1 MSVETEKA
9 TQEGKSAELAAR
21 CHEIQTGLTLV
32 EVPEFDT
39 LTATGMAVRLALH
52 IRGLPAINFDVL
64 RLVASHYLGIPPV
77 VVKRIVE
84 ILGEVEFVKIAKE
97 GKRIKTILP
106 TVPYYQDLY
115 NTLGDYAVTQG
126 LNESEQLSIEILK
139 RLAKSPEK
147 LESLKSQLGA
157 DKKLIN
163 RAIEIG
169 QEGAYLRQYRYRG
182 RDVLLSPV
190 YFSENADIF
199 ADIVAAKGSKQVQKV
214 LNAVKSAQGIP
225 LEIIRKKKK
234 ISNVDFSDEE
244 ISLLIRLAQDGVVK
258 PPCIETTYAGENYFI
273 FTPTP
278 AGAALAPTKRDI
290 YEKAMAIV
298 AAVRQGQFLPKR
310 YAIRSP
316 GAVLYT
322 LKSNLRLG
330 KATTEATQQYRK
342 LVHLR
347 VAQLIDVGGGYSE
360 LRIIDTPENLEALK
374 IAYSLVESGSAEG
387 VEVDQDAREAL
398 QRDQAYVESLI
409 ASAKLQKRKK
419 VQLSDQQQL
428 ELENLFL

>member
-1 MSVETEKA
+1 
-9 TQEGKSAELAAR
+9 
-21 CHEIQTGLTLV
+21 
-32 EVPEFDT
+32 
-39 LTATGMAVRLALH
+39 
-52 IRGLPAINFDVL
+52 
-64 RLVASHYLGIPPV
+64 
-77 VVKRIVE
+77 
-84 ILGEVEFVKIAKE
+84 
-97 GKRIKTILP
+97 
-106 TVPYYQDLY
+106 
-115 NTLGDYAVTQG
+115 
-126 LNESEQLSIEILK
+126 
-139 RLAKSPEK
+139 
-147 LESLKSQLGA
+147 
-157 DKKLIN
+157 
-163 RAIEIG
+163 
-169 QEGAYLRQYRYRG
+169 
-182 RDVLLSPV
+182 
-190 YFSENADIF
+190 
-199 ADIVAAKGSKQVQKV
+199 
-214 LNAVKSAQGIP
+214 
-225 LEIIRKKKK
+225 
-234 ISNVDFSDEE
+234 
-244 ISLLIRLAQDGVVK
+244 
-258 PPCIETTYAGENYFI
+258 
-273 FTPTP
+273 
-278 AGAALAPTKRDI
+278 
-290 YEKAMAIV
+290 MAIV